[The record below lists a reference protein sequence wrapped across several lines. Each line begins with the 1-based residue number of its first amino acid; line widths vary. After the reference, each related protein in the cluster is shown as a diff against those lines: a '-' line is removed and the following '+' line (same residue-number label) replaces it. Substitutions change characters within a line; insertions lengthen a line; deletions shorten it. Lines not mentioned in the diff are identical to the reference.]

1 MPSLN
6 YLHQTNRG
14 QRYVRNRVSYTIT
27 EANIGT
33 FYSYDPH
40 GNVEWM
46 ASHLPGLGMNFVGYE
61 YDLIGGKMLRVL
73 YDSGMGDM
81 FAHRYRYDED
91 GCCQWPESAGLGLRE
106 DHQRFF

>member
-1 MPSLN
+1 
-6 YLHQTNRG
+6 
-14 QRYVRNRVSYTIT
+14 
-27 EANIGT
+27 
-33 FYSYDPH
+33 
-40 GNVEWM
+40 M

-91 GCCQWPESAGLGLRE
+91 GCCQWPEIAGLGLRE
-106 DHQRFF
+106 DDQRFF

>member
-1 MPSLN
+1 M
-6 YLHQTNRG
+6 
-14 QRYVRNRVSYTIT
+14 
-27 EANIGT
+27 
-33 FYSYDPH
+33 
-40 GNVEWM
+40 
-46 ASHLPGLGMNFVGYE
+46 GYE

-106 DHQRFF
+106 DDQRFF